1 MGDRRVA
8 KGGRL
13 RALFTAAAFVAGVVL
28 AESASAGSITVA
40 WDPNPE
46 PQITGYRVFVGT
58 SPGTYTETFDVSA
71 SLTRFT
77 YTAATSGVRYF
88 FAIAA
93 QVDEIVGRTSAEVST
108 DQISPLD
115 LSISESRLSPA
126 AAGVSSLSPEQPCR
140 QDCVSVLG
148 APAAEV
154 SSLATLP
161 NGALL
166 YVEGGERLVV
176 QTENS
181 RGLAL
186 QAAANERFV
195 EAALDQQF
203 ASNGLAYVSVL
214 RPRDADTMEMDIV
227 RHRYVAGAFG
237 EPATI
242 VAGISVPVGRAA
254 PFVVGD
260 GGLLYVAAPASPSR
274 RDAYGSSVLV
284 FDRDGA
290 TPQGNALPVVAAG
303 FDSPFALAWDSQ
315 ARRAWLA
322 GEDQAGVAGV
332 KVIRRAIVDGRQS
345 AADAVGAAATEAAVT
360 QHPIVAIAVRANAAG
375 LVVAT
380 DRDLVAVALDG
391 SAPHRVDL
399 EAYGSPMAL
408 SVGAGGERY
417 VAIRRRPADGG
428 GFVLLKVSDAP
439 Q

>member
-8 KGGRL
+8 KGVWL
-13 RALFTAAAFVAGVVL
+13 RALFTAAAFVAGVVV
-28 AESASAGSITVA
+28 AESTSAGSITVA
-40 WDPNPE
+40 WEPNPE
-46 PQITGYRVFVGT
+46 PEITGYRVFVGT

-71 SLTRFT
+71 SLTSFT
-77 YTAATSGVRYF
+77 YTAATNGVRYF

-93 QVDEIVGRTSAEVST
+93 QVDEIVGRASAEVST

-115 LSISESRLSPA
+115 LSTGESRLSPA
-126 AAGVSSLSPEQPCR
+126 AGMSSLSPGQGCR

-148 APAAEV
+148 AAAAEV
-154 SSLATLP
+154 TSLTTLP

-166 YVEGGERLVV
+166 YVEGGEHVVV
-176 QTENS
+176 QTGNR

-186 QAAANERFV
+186 EAGANERFV
-195 EAALDQQF
+195 QAALDPQF

-214 RPRDADTMEMDIV
+214 RPRDAETMELDIV

-237 EPATI
+237 EPATV

-260 GGLLYVAAPASPSR
+260 GGLLYVAAPASQSR

-290 TPQGNALPVVAAG
+290 TPQGSASPVVSAG
-303 FDSPFALAWDSQ
+303 FDSPLALAWDSQ
-315 ARRAWLA
+315 GNRAWLA
-322 GEDQAGVAGV
+322 GETRAGVAGV
-332 KVIRRAIVDGRQS
+332 KVIRRAVVDGRQS
-345 AADAVGAAATEAAVT
+345 AADALGAAATEAAVT
-360 QHPIVAIAVRANAAG
+360 QHSIVGLAVRPNAAG
-375 LVVAT
+375 LAVAT
-380 DRDLVAVALDG
+380 DRDLVALALDG

-428 GFVLLKVSDAP
+428 GFVLLKISDTP
-439 Q
+439 